1 MRYLAI
7 DYGSK
12 RIGLAVCDANETIV
26 SPFDQLTVKPAR
38 LDMLID
44 QLRDVVIAESIDA
57 VIFGL
62 PLNMDGSHGPQAQLA
77 LEFFNRLVKTLTV
90 PVHLQDERLSSA
102 AADELLNQA
111 GLTSAQR
118 KKTAR
123 QARRLPDT
131 AGLSRPNLILCL
143 SPSARSTA

>member
-12 RIGLAVCDANETIV
+12 RVGLAVCDANETIV
-26 SPFDQLTVKPAR
+26 SPFGQLTAR
-38 LDMLID
+38 PDRPDMLID
-44 QLRDVVIAESIDA
+44 QLRDVIVAESIDA
-57 VIFGL
+57 VIVGL
-62 PLNMDGSHGPQAQLA
+62 PLNMDGSQGPQAQLA
-77 LEFFNRLVKTLTV
+77 LEFSNRLAAALAV

-118 KKTAR
+118 KKRRDKLAACQIL
-123 QARRLPDT
+123 QAFLE
-131 AGLSRPNLILCL
+131 PN
-143 SPSARSTA
+143 